1 MKYAIIECAN
11 GNYFVR
17 AEGIT
22 TLESAKVQ
30 YHDRCKTLWSAQD
43 VITATVMIID
53 ENLECVEGYN
63 REFIHHEV
71 AES

>member
-1 MKYAIIECAN
+1 MKYAIIECVN
-11 GNYFVR
+11 GSYFVR

-30 YHDRCKTLWSAQD
+30 YHDRCKILWSAQD
-43 VITATVMIID
+43 VITATVMIVD

>member
-1 MKYAIIECAN
+1 MKYAIIECVN
-11 GNYFVR
+11 GSYSVR

-30 YHDRCKTLWSAQD
+30 YHDRCKILWNAQD
-43 VITATVMIID
+43 VITATVMIVN

-63 REFIHHEV
+63 REFIHHE
-71 AES
+71 AE